1 MSSRARRVSSS
12 QAAVS
17 SFPWGGGG
25 HPMPGTHHEHQAP
38 AYEPTPAD
46 VYAAHEAHLAALE
59 REAFSKGF
67 AQGELAGGEAAGQR
81 GEAMLHRLTQTLDE
95 LTTVRADMIRETERQ
110 MVQLAL
116 AIARRIVQREI
127 SLDPDLMLAMARVAL
142 ERLGDSA
149 RVTVKLHPEDYAA
162 AGAARVAELTSSN
175 VTVVADARLSRG
187 ACRVE
192 SDMGLLDIGID
203 AQLQEV
209 GRALLGAEDVAVHA
223 APALVEQKVHV

>member
-1 MSSRARRVSSS
+1 MSA
-12 QAAVS
+12 
-17 SFPWGGGG
+17 FHWGGHHQPPQHVEHQPHAG
-25 HPMPGTHHEHQAP
+25 HPAAEPGVDQFARHE
-38 AYEPTPAD
+38 
-46 VYAAHEAHLAALE
+46 HLAALE

-67 AQGELAGGEAAGQR
+67 AQGEVAGAEAAGQR

-95 LTTVRADMIRETERQ
+95 LTTVRADMIRQTERQ

-127 SLDPDLMLAMARVAL
+127 SLDPDLLLAMARVAL
-142 ERLGDSA
+142 ERLGDTA
-149 RVTVKLHPEDYAA
+149 RVTVRLHPEDYAA

-187 ACRVE
+187 GCRVE

-209 GRALLGAEDVAVHA
+209 GRVLLGADDA
-223 APALVEQKVHV
+223 APGAPVIAGAPHVHV